1 MIVLHRL
8 TGRAWRQEGQ
18 PSQAATATAGV
29 QAQGFSPEAKCPAP
43 PLTDEDRG
51 LQKFQALVLDSSYQ
65 PIRVVPWKRALRME
79 YQQKV
84 RGCVCRKERAA
95 RTALDAPPGAT

>member
-1 MIVLHRL
+1 M
-8 TGRAWRQEGQ
+8 
-18 PSQAATATAGV
+18 
-29 QAQGFSPEAKCPAP
+29 QAQGFSPEAKCPPAL
-43 PLTDEDRG
+43 LTDEDRG